1 MREVKQVIASDV
13 EVVVLTRDFLCEH
26 FAAAMKR
33 DADYVKYDDAARTV
47 TAKPMPITGMETS
60 DLSEYTTL
68 SYEALAEYI
77 LQRGGVTQFHI
88 SAVEALGEPKRGLKI
103 TYEVDL

>member
-1 MREVKQVIASDV
+1 M
-13 EVVVLTRDFLCEH
+13 TRDLLCEK
-26 FAAAMKR
+26 FSAAIKR
-33 DADYVKYDDAARTV
+33 TADYVRYDDSSRTV
-47 TAKPMPITGMETS
+47 TAKPVPITGIETS

-68 SYEALAEYI
+68 SYRALAEYI